1 MPSRRFL
8 VGATLVTLVLALVVI
23 VLGAYVRLSDAGLG
37 CPDWP
42 GCYGRLVAPD
52 AKEAAPLAAE
62 YVRPLETGKAWKEM
76 INRYGAALLGL
87 AIVGL
92 AILSWQRRD
101 LPGQPLKVPLLL
113 VVLVIFQ
120 AVLGMWTVT
129 LLLKPL
135 VVVLHLLG
143 GFTVLALLW
152 WSALVNGLLDSGPG
166 AGFERATLRPFRW
179 WAVLGIIVLIG
190 QVALGG
196 WTSSNYAALACPDFP
211 TCHGEWWPPAD
222 FTEGFVLW
230 RGLGQDYEFGVLDG
244 PARVAIHIAHRVG
257 AVVTFLYIAGLAIGL
272 LRAGVI
278 SALGYAM
285 LLLLVG
291 QVSLGIANVWLGVPL
306 AVAVAHNGVA
316 AVLVLAVV
324 TLVHRVWS
332 SDIPRVGE

>member
-1 MPSRRFL
+1 MAGRRFL

-76 INRYGAALLGL
+76 IHRYGAALLGL

-143 GFTVLALLW
+143 GSPCSLCC
-152 WSALVNGLLDSGPG
+152 GG
-166 AGFERATLRPFRW
+166 A
-179 WAVLGIIVLIG
+179 
-190 QVALGG
+190 
-196 WTSSNYAALACPDFP
+196 
-211 TCHGEWWPPAD
+211 H
-222 FTEGFVLW
+222 
-230 RGLGQDYEFGVLDG
+230 
-244 PARVAIHIAHRVG
+244 
-257 AVVTFLYIAGLAIGL
+257 
-272 LRAGVI
+272 
-278 SALGYAM
+278 
-285 LLLLVG
+285 
-291 QVSLGIANVWLGVPL
+291 
-306 AVAVAHNGVA
+306 
-316 AVLVLAVV
+316 
-324 TLVHRVWS
+324 
-332 SDIPRVGE
+332 